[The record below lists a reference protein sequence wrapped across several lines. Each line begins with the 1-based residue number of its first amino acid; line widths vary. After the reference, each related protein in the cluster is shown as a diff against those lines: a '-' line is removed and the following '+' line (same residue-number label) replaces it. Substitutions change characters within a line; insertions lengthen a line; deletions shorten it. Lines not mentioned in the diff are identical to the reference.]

1 MRVGL
6 FGGSFDPVHYG
17 HLLLAEACRE
27 QCDLD
32 EIWFLPAA
40 VPPHKQGSSLSS
52 GEARAE
58 MLELAVAG
66 NTGFLVS
73 RFELDRGGVSYTVD
87 TLRHFSEETPEAELF
102 FLMGADMLHDLP
114 NWREAETVC
123 RLAVPIVAQRP
134 GEDAVDYGGLAP
146 VASAERIA
154 RFRDFQIDMP
164 QIDLSSSEIR
174 QRVAEGLSIRYR
186 TPRAVQKYIQTH
198 GLYVAAASE

>member
-40 VPPHKQGSSLSS
+40 VPPHKQDTDLSS

-66 NTGFLVS
+66 NHGFLVS
-73 RFELDRGGVSYTVD
+73 RYELDRGGVSYTVD
-87 TLRHFSEETPEAELF
+87 TLRHFRDETPEAQLF

-114 NWREAETVC
+114 NWREAASVC
-123 RLAVPIVAQRP
+123 KMAVPIVARRP
-134 GEDAVDYGGLAP
+134 GNGPLDYDCLAP
-146 VASAERIA
+146 VATKERIA
-154 RFRDFQIDMP
+154 EFRDFQIDMP
-164 QIDLSSSEIR
+164 QIELSSSEIR
-174 QRVAEGLSIRYR
+174 QRVAESLSIRYR

-198 GLYVAAASE
+198 QLYRSE